1 MLTKNFQIYGELSLL
16 KSSRLNLFLQYYTR
30 QSKELKQ
37 RNKDIAI
44 VFHLHWYE
52 SENVSLKLAYNM
64 SENFYSLNYIL

>member
-16 KSSRLNLFLQYYTR
+16 KSSRLNLFLQYTR

-64 SENFYSLNYIL
+64 SENFYYSLN

>member
-16 KSSRLNLFLQYYTR
+16 KSSRLNLFLQYTR

>member
-16 KSSRLNLFLQYYTR
+16 KSSRLNLFLKYTR

>member
-16 KSSRLNLFLQYYTR
+16 KSSRLNLFLQYTR

-37 RNKDIAI
+37 GNKDIAI

>member
-16 KSSRLNLFLQYYTR
+16 KSNRLNLFLQYTR

-37 RNKDIAI
+37 RNKAI